1 MVIYMYSDMP
11 ESFERSHSR
20 DHYGVVSAFHKI
32 ILMKKVKTTKF
43 QSFCGWNCIMVASEK
58 PQLFRSKLSAEPVSY
73 NTTRITLKK

>member
-43 QSFCGWNCIMVASEK
+43 LSKAFVAGIVLWLHQRNLNYFDLSFRQNRFPIILLV
-58 PQLFRSKLSAEPVSY
+58 LL
-73 NTTRITLKK
+73 